1 MYTCIETGSKNH
13 ELTSLLHPPRIS
25 QIKRLQLQLW
35 QLHQKFTNLQ
45 ETFTYNIHN

>member
-25 QIKRLQLQLW
+25 NKTTSVAAMTVAPEVHQFARNIYLQYPQ
-35 QLHQKFTNLQ
+35 
-45 ETFTYNIHN
+45 